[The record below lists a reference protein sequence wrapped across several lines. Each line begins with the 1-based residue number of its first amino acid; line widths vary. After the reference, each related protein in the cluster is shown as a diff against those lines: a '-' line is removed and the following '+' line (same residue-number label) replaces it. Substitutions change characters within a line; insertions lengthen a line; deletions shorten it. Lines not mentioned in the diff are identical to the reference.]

1 MLSSASR
8 YETDRRRFWVHC
20 FNRSPRHLM
29 GIVFVGCLGVALSAW
44 PAQAAKLQSWRFDVN
59 NRRLEFTTNE
69 TITPRVQLIPNPVR
83 LVVDLP
89 GVQNQPPVLQSY
101 GQGVRSL
108 RVGQFDRQTARIVLE
123 LEPGYTVDP
132 EQVKVE
138 SVSALVWRI
147 NLPTPQFSNE
157 LIPPDAPPTQISAP
171 PSSAPTLSAPPSASV
186 SQPAALVSNNVMD
199 DVLVTPSGLFLKTQ
213 RGVNDVQ
220 LRRSSDRRVINIEL
234 PGVTAARAITRN
246 TFRMDYH
253 GIQRVSVN
261 QITTSPPLTR
271 VTLRV
276 SRRSA
281 DWSATANQVAGVQL
295 TPQSRSSSEQNEKQ
309 PPNSISLATGGGAN
323 NAANLPS
330 FSPSPSNRPR
340 PGSFSS
346 STQPAIIQAVN
357 LGGSQLLIR
366 TDRSLFFTTGWEG
379 SSYRI
384 TLLNSQLAPRLREP
398 AVGVGSALSQIQF
411 QEDGRN
417 IKILFTPAQGIRFA
431 GVTRL
436 DSQTLVANLLR
447 PGQTAATPIQIPQ
460 TTNPFP
466 PVSSSPTTPP
476 TFPRPIGRK
485 IVVIDPG
492 HGGPD
497 PGAIGIGGIREVDI
511 VIDIGLQ
518 VSRLLQ
524 RQGVVV
530 YLTRTSNAED
540 VDLAPRVS
548 LAERVRASAFVSIH
562 ANAISMSRPD
572 VNGLEAF
579 YAPGSAQG
587 RELAETI
594 YNAVQRNA
602 NVRGRSLRS
611 ARFYVIRR
619 TSMPAALIETG
630 FVTGAVDA
638 PMLASSAHRAQIA
651 NGITQGI
658 LEFLNRR

>member
-1 MLSSASR
+1 
-8 YETDRRRFWVHC
+8 
-20 FNRSPRHLM
+20 M
-29 GIVFVGCLGVALSAW
+29 GIVLAGCLGVALSAW

-323 NAANLPS
+323 NAANLPP

-447 PGQTAATPIQIPQ
+447 PGQTAATPIRIPQ
-460 TTNPFP
+460 TTRRP
-466 PVSSSPTTPP
+466 PPSPV
-476 TFPRPIGRK
+476 RLGAKLLLLIQAMVAPI
-485 IVVIDPG
+485 
-492 HGGPD
+492 
-497 PGAIGIGGIREVDI
+497 
-511 VIDIGLQ
+511 L
-518 VSRLLQ
+518 
-524 RQGVVV
+524 
-530 YLTRTSNAED
+530 
-540 VDLAPRVS
+540 
-548 LAERVRASAFVSIH
+548 
-562 ANAISMSRPD
+562 
-572 VNGLEAF
+572 
-579 YAPGSAQG
+579 
-587 RELAETI
+587 
-594 YNAVQRNA
+594 
-602 NVRGRSLRS
+602 GRSAL
-611 ARFYVIRR
+611 
-619 TSMPAALIETG
+619 AAFEK
-630 FVTGAVDA
+630 
-638 PMLASSAHRAQIA
+638 
-651 NGITQGI
+651 
-658 LEFLNRR
+658 